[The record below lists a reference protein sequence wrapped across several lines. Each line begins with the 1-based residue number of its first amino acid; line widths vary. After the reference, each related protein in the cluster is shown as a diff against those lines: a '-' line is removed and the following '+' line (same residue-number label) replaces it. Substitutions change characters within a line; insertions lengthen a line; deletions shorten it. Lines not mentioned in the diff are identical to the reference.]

1 MSRIRTKLHWP
12 QLRRFLFGSGSREL
26 LVFLFFLFVSAGFWL
41 LQALDETYDTEI
53 EVPVEMTDVPDDVVI
68 TTPLPDFLR
77 VAIRDKGTILTR
89 YWRHDIAP
97 LRISFLEYDKGTV
110 SGMVR
115 VPQNDVLKAVQ
126 ERLFG
131 TSRIQAIH
139 PDTLVYYFNHGMHAN
154 RPVKVTGVVETDPHY
169 YLMSLETDPGEVEVY
184 ASPAILD
191 TLTAVPTQPCD
202 LTNIKENATWT
213 VKLQPIQG
221 AKFIPDSVC
230 VHATVDVYMENVI
243 EIPVVPM
250 NFPGD
255 KVLRTFPSTVKV
267 TYTSG
272 YARSREINR
281 RNFVSVVTYEEILD
295 LQRQGRTK
303 IPVRI
308 KSIPEDVSNVRIE
321 PAELDYLIETVSDA
335 Q

>member
-1 MSRIRTKLHWP
+1 MRAKMLWQ
-12 QLRRFLFGSGSREL
+12 QLRRFLFGTGSREL

-41 LQALDETYDTEI
+41 LQALDESYDTEI

-77 VAIRDKGTILTR
+77 VSIRDKGTVLTR
-89 YWRHDIAP
+89 YWRHDIVP
-97 LRISFLEYDKGTV
+97 LQISFLDYDKGTV

-115 VPQNDVLKAVQ
+115 VPQTDVLKAVQ
-126 ERLFG
+126 ERIYG

-139 PDTLVYYFNHGMHAN
+139 PDTLVYYFNHGMHAS

-169 YLMSLETDPGEVEVY
+169 YLMSLETDPSEVEVY
-184 ASPAILD
+184 ASPNILD
-191 TLTAVPTQPCD
+191 TLVAVPTQPFD
-202 LTNIKENATWT
+202 LTNIKENSTWT
-213 VKLQPIQG
+213 VKLQSVQG
-221 AKFIPDSVC
+221 AKFIPDSVR
-230 VHATVDVYMENVI
+230 VRATVDVYMENVI
-243 EIPVVPM
+243 EIPVVPL

-281 RNFVSVVTYEEILD
+281 RNFISVVTYEEILD
-295 LQRQGRTK
+295 LQRQGKTK

-321 PAELDYLIETVSDA
+321 PGELDYLIETVNDA